1 MSTSQFTLEVAP
13 GGVTA
18 IVPLENGLNSP
29 CEVIVQN
36 INNNGITC
44 YIGNSKMWDTE
55 NWGIKL
61 LDGMSMSIAL
71 GSNDELYA
79 LADDYI
85 NITVLKTTG
94 HRR

>member
-1 MSTSQFTLEVAP
+1 MSTFQYSLEVAP
-13 GGVTA
+13 NGVTP
-18 IVPLENGLNSP
+18 IVNLNNAPNSP

-44 YIGNSKMWDTE
+44 YIGNSRMYQDE

-71 GSNDELYA
+71 GPTDELYA

-85 NITVLKTTG
+85 VIGVLKTSG
-94 HRR
+94 NRR